1 MAFVRRKRV
10 GPYEYH
16 QLVENQWI
24 DGKPRQRVLLH
35 LGRYTSVEAALEG
48 WPSAAQRPKARETLE
63 SREDRWQD
71 FARPCT
77 IFTATPV
84 GRDWFRTLE
93 TRSAK
98 TGDLSRSGHDTDRAY
113 VRARP
118 GGRSRRRELGWGRK
132 NIPGWAG
139 GPQGGSFRPPDL
151 EVQAWALV
159 DMESGLYLAGE
170 NPDEP
175 LPTASTANVMMALV
189 ALEEGMDLDEEVTVS
204 EEAE

>member
-1 MAFVRRKRV
+1 MQRA
-10 GPYEYH
+10 
-16 QLVENQWI
+16 
-24 DGKPRQRVLLH
+24 RQRLGLAMRILQLWATIRNLPPETENHGVPGSSPGPATPVFQLFAGRSAYPMRLLSLPF
-35 LGRYTSVEAALEG
+35 LGTRRRARTASTG
-48 WPSAAQRPKARETLE
+48 WPSAAQQPKARETLE

-77 IFTATPV
+77 IFTATPA

-139 GPQGGSFRPPDL
+139 GPQGGSFRPPG
-151 EVQAWALV
+151 
-159 DMESGLYLAGE
+159 SGG
-170 NPDEP
+170 
-175 LPTASTANVMMALV
+175 
-189 ALEEGMDLDEEVTVS
+189 
-204 EEAE
+204 